1 MFAQYAPLPL
11 SHFKATLP
19 QNATTS
25 ELTEFLSSYFRVVL
39 PEWVVPNLVAVTI
52 LLGGLVVSAIA
63 IMYVKIFKSRTFW
76 LFRLQGS
83 DSGNLLVVSPT
94 SSFVIIEGLY
104 AIGLLI
110 MSWCMGEWKEKER
123 GRTWIRL
130 RSNSANLASLHS
142 LLLSS
147 FAFFLID
154 SCSK

>member
-39 PEWVVPNLVAVTI
+39 PGWVVPNLVAVTI

-63 IMYVKIFKSRTFW
+63 VMYVKIFKSRTFW

-110 MSWCMGEWKEKER
+110 MSWCMGE
-123 GRTWIRL
+123 
-130 RSNSANLASLHS
+130 
-142 LLLSS
+142 
-147 FAFFLID
+147 
-154 SCSK
+154 